1 MPLSIISTS
10 TLINQN
16 ISARLLVHTYTA
28 DAMRKIQI
36 RIFIDQI
43 VGGGAYGVWLEIQY
57 AGAGSFYEFLPL
69 TSATP
74 NVGTTSVGFYSVW
87 RTVNTGDVIRVYV
100 DGQPGDVATPDIHT
114 EIFDESWVA
123 NAPMQIIPV
132 PISTTGPTI
141 YTANTPPIKNSA
153 FVFYLSLISQADT
166 DIFQVNPTLAAG
178 DVTIFVDGVALGNI
192 TALPSVIGAGKI
204 VRVAL
209 TAAEM
214 NGNKACILFS
224 DVAGNEWQ
232 DGFIEIRTETA
243 SGSVYVPNSPFTK
256 NETYTFYLTL
266 ISQADTDIFQVN
278 PTLAAGDIKVS
289 IDGGALA
296 NITVLPIAIGAGK
309 VLSMSLSA
317 AEFNGNEISIVFSD
331 VAGAEWQD
339 ALIVISTEQALV
351 LLGSSSIKNGDEIE
365 ILRGDTLELEFDY
378 LGNMTNWTK
387 VWFTV
392 KNDKDVTDAQAIIQV
407 VESNPGVA
415 MDGLLAIAGAAP
427 TALANGAITMLNV
440 AKGNITIRVEAV
452 ETLKL
457 VDTGSFYYDVQMQN
471 ILNTTTL
478 LRGRCNIIGDATR
491 TV

>member
-16 ISARLLVHTYTA
+16 ISAGLLVHTYTA

-43 VGGGAYGVWLEIQY
+43 VGGGAYGAWLEIQH

-87 RTVNTGDVIRVYV
+87 RIVNTGDVIRVYV

-166 DIFQVNPTLAAG
+166 DIFQVNPTLAVG
-178 DVTIFVDGVALGNI
+178 DVTVFVDGVALGNI
-192 TALPSVIGAGKI
+192 IALPSVIGAGKI

-214 NGNKACILFS
+214 NGNKVCILFS

-232 DGFIEIRTETA
+232 DGFVEIRTESA

-256 NETYTFYLTL
+256 NEAYTFYLTL

-296 NITVLPIAIGAGK
+296 NITVLPTAIGAGK
-309 VLSMSLSA
+309 VLSISLSA
-317 AEFNGNEISIVFSD
+317 VEMNGNEIAIQCSD

-365 ILRGDTLELEFDY
+365 ILRGDTLELELDY

-392 KNDKDVTDAQAIIQV
+392 KNDKDVTDVQAIIQV
-407 VESNPGVA
+407 VESNPGIA
-415 MDGLLAIAGAAP
+415 TDGLLAIAGIAP
-427 TALANGAITMLNV
+427 TAAANGAITMLNV